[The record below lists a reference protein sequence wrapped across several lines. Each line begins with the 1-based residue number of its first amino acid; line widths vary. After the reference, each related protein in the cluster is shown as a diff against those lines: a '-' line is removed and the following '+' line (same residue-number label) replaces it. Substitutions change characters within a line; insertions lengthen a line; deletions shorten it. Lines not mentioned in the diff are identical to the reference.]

1 MAKKKSKMILLIS
14 LLLMMS
20 VLWVRMLL
28 PTNKKSAP
36 KSQLEPKTNLETIR
50 QFETVIQKFLS
61 ADTTNIFARD
71 TSWVNNQPPES
82 LRDPFVPYRATPP
95 PVSKKVAKA
104 DTSSKNSKQK
114 QITHPQPTFK
124 LDGIIYDRKRPQA
137 IINSEIWSVGDTI
150 EGFRIT
156 KITPDAV
163 RIAGP
168 QKDIYLQIPEY
179 ERGKR

>member
-1 MAKKKSKMILLIS
+1 MAKKKSKLILLIS
-14 LLLMMS
+14 LLLMML

-28 PTNKKSAP
+28 PTNKNNTP

-61 ADTTNIFARD
+61 ADTTNIFERD
-71 TSWVNNQPPES
+71 TSWVNNQSPQP
-82 LRDPFVPYRATPP
+82 LRDPFLPYRETPP
-95 PVSKKVAKA
+95 PIAKNLAKA
-104 DTSSKNSKQK
+104 ATTPKEK

-156 KITPDAV
+156 KITPEAV
-163 RIAGP
+163 QIAGP
-168 QKDIYLQIPEY
+168 QKNIYLQIPEY

>member
-28 PTNKKSAP
+28 PTNKSNAP
-36 KSQLEPKTNLETIR
+36 KSQSEPKTNLETIR
-50 QFETVIQKFLS
+50 QFETVIQKFLG

-71 TSWVNNQPPES
+71 TSWVSHQS
-82 LRDPFVPYRATPP
+82 LEPLRNPFMPYYETPP
-95 PVSKKVAKA
+95 IPKTTAKST
-104 DTSSKNSKQK
+104 TSSKTPKQK
-114 QITHPQPTFK
+114 QIARPQPTFK

-156 KITPDAV
+156 KITPEAV
-163 RIAGP
+163 QIAGP
-168 QKDIYLQIPEY
+168 KKDIYLQIPEY

>member
-14 LLLMMS
+14 LLLMML

-28 PTNKKSAP
+28 PTNKSSAP
-36 KSQLEPKTNLETIR
+36 KSQPEPKTNFETIR
-50 QFETVIQKFLS
+50 QFETVIQKFLN
-61 ADTTNIFARD
+61 ADTTNIFVRD
-71 TSWVNNQPPES
+71 TSWVNQQPLEP
-82 LRDPFVPYRATPP
+82 LRDPFLPYRVTPP
-95 PVSKKVAKA
+95 PISKNVAKA
-104 DTSSKNSKQK
+104 ATSSKTPEQK
-114 QITHPQPTFK
+114 QTARPQPTFK

-156 KITPDAV
+156 KITPEAV
-163 RIAGP
+163 QIAGP
-168 QKDIYLQIPEY
+168 QKNIYLQIPEY